1 MEYHQK
7 YKGLSIAD
15 YFVKKCIEQNIPVTN
30 MSILNMIYFA
40 HGFSYALRHKSL
52 IKDPFLAWPWG
63 PVEKHTYDCFKKYAA
78 NPITSISR
86 ETNNE
91 LIKIEEDK

>member
-40 HGFSYALRHKSL
+40 HGFSYAIRHESL
-52 IKDPFLAWPWG
+52 IKDPFLAWQWG
-63 PVEKHTYDCFKKYAA
+63 PVERNTYNCFKKYWH
-78 NPITSISR
+78 
-86 ETNNE
+86 
-91 LIKIEEDK
+91 

>member
-30 MSILNMIYFA
+30 MSILNGIATIPTLFVQFTEEIRK
-40 HGFSYALRHKSL
+40 FS
-52 IKDPFLAWPWG
+52 
-63 PVEKHTYDCFKKYAA
+63 
-78 NPITSISR
+78 
-86 ETNNE
+86 
-91 LIKIEEDK
+91 